1 MKRDGEGRLTR
12 TLSAMPMPTHAR
24 LSWLAAIAFCCAEIF
39 AFSLPNAAV
48 AQPSSTTTAANQ
60 PPSSIAVQDFF
71 RLPDVLRPELSPD
84 GNYLAFLA
92 RGGNRLGLA
101 VIDLEKRSSRIVAT
115 LPEADIVEFNWV
127 NSQRL
132 VFVSGNVYD
141 PLGSVSPWRT
151 GGLFAVDRDGSAAR
165 RLALPLGEGG
175 SIIVRPRYTRVA
187 QTLNDGTD
195 DVIVA
200 SNERNFDSSDVYRLN
215 TRTARKSLLSFDN
228 PGDVQSWTLD
238 RDGQPRAAISVKAT
252 TTKTFYR
259 RDEKSP
265 WTKWFEGDF
274 REPTAIASAV
284 GYDGAVIGLG
294 LREKGGLSVSSGSSG
309 ARLTSA
315 LVKLDERGQT
325 QQVLVSRDD
334 ADITHPVFDPVA
346 KRLVGAAYTGERRAV
361 IWTDDTWAAIQR
373 QIDIALPNAVNLFVP
388 PEQSTRMLVFS
399 YSDRNPGTV
408 YLFDFRSRKLEFL
421 IDSRPWIAPA
431 QMAESRMVK
440 FAARDDLPLTALL
453 TLPRGVPAKNLP
465 LVVIVHGGPWV
476 PGYSWGW
483 DAEAQFFASRGYA
496 VIQPNFRGTTGMGLK
511 HLLASFKQWG
521 LSMQDDITDTA
532 LWAVKQGI
540 ADGKRLCIYGASYGG
555 YAAMQALVKTPDL
568 FQCGVNFVGITD
580 LQLFHSVTWSDSSD
594 SEFSRHLLPVMVGD
608 ADRDKAQLR
617 ATSPAQNADKIK
629 MPVFMAYGG
638 EDRRVPIIHGERMRD
653 ALEKLGKPYEWMVKS
668 DEGHGYTKLENRVE
682 FYSRVEAFVK
692 KSLARP

>member
-1 MKRDGEGRLTR
+1 MRLGRERLFALMCQWLGVQAGVI
-12 TLSAMPMPTHAR
+12 LSCAGAAALVAAPDFVHAQ
-24 LSWLAAIAFCCAEIF
+24 SQTASAN
-39 AFSLPNAAV
+39 LPPA
-48 AQPSSTTTAANQ
+48 
-60 PPSSIAVQDFF
+60 SSIAAQDFF
-71 RLPDVLRPELSPD
+71 RLPDVFRPELSPD

-101 VIDLEKRSSRIVAT
+101 VIDLEKRTSKVVAT
-115 LPEADIVEFNWV
+115 LPGADIVEFNWV

-141 PLGSVSPWRT
+141 PLGSVGPWRS
-151 GGLFAVDRDGSAAR
+151 GGLFAVDRDGTAAR

-187 QTLNDGTD
+187 QTLNDGSD

-200 SNERNFDSSDVYRLN
+200 SNERSFDSSDVYRLN
-215 TRTARKSLLSFDN
+215 TRTARKTLLSFDN

-238 RDGQPRAAISVKAT
+238 RDGQPRAAISVKVT
-252 TTKTFYR
+252 TTRTFYR

-265 WTKWFEGDF
+265 WSKWFEGDF
-274 REPTAIASAV
+274 REPSSTAVAI
-284 GYDGAVIGLG
+284 GYDGAVVGLG
-294 LREKGGLSVSSGSSG
+294 LRDKSTASSAGGL
-309 ARLTSA
+309 RLTAA
-315 LVKLDERGQT
+315 LIKLDERGQT
-325 QQVLVSRDD
+325 QQVLASRDD
-334 ADITHPVFDPVA
+334 ADITHPIFDPVA

-361 IWTDDTWAAIQR
+361 IWLDETWATVQK
-373 QIDIALPNAVNLFVP
+373 QIDIALPNAVNLFAP
-388 PEQSTRMLVFS
+388 PEQNKRMLVFS

-408 YLFDFRSRKLEFL
+408 YLFDFHTRKLEFL

-431 QMAESRMVK
+431 QMAESRIVK
-440 FAARDDLPLTALL
+440 FAARDELPLSALL
-453 TLPRGVPAKNLP
+453 TLPRGVPTKNLP
-465 LVVIVHGGPWV
+465 LLVIAHGGPWV
-476 PGYSWGW
+476 PGYSWSW

-496 VIQPNFRGTTGMGLK
+496 VIQPNFRGTLGMGLK

-521 LSMQDDITDTA
+521 LAMQDDMTDTA

-540 ADGKRLCIYGASYGG
+540 ADPKRMCIYGGSYGG

-568 FQCGVNFVGITD
+568 FQCGINYVGVTD

-594 SEFSRHLLPVMVGD
+594 SDFNRYLLPIMVGD

-653 ALEKLGKPYEWMVKS
+653 ALEKLGKPFEWMVKS

-682 FYSRVEAFVK
+682 FYTRFEAFLK
-692 KSLARP
+692 KSLTRP

>member
-1 MKRDGEGRLTR
+1 MRVSREQLLALTQTVQPWMTAA
-12 TLSAMPMPTHAR
+12 TL
-24 LSWLAAIAFCCAEIF
+24 FCASLL
-39 AFSLPNAAV
+39 FSLSGVVV
-48 AQPSSTTTAANQ
+48 AQPSTGATTFAS
-60 PPSSIAVQDFF
+60 SSIAVQDFF
-71 RLPDVLRPELSPD
+71 RLPDVFRPELSPD

-92 RGGNRLGLA
+92 RVGNRLGLA
-101 VIDLEKRSSRIVAT
+101 MIDLEKRTSKIIAT
-115 LPEADIVEFNWV
+115 LPDADIVELNWV

-141 PLGSVSPWRT
+141 PAGSVSPWRT

-165 RLALPLGEGG
+165 RLALPLGDGG
-175 SIIVRPRYTRVA
+175 SIITRPRYTRVA
-187 QTLNDGTD
+187 QTLNDGSD

-200 SNERNFDSSDVYRLN
+200 TNERSFDSSDIYRLD
-215 TRTARKSLLSFDN
+215 TRTARKTLLSFDN

-238 RDGQPRAAISVKAT
+238 REGQPRAAISVKAT
-252 TTKTFYR
+252 TTRTFYR

-265 WTKWFEGDF
+265 WSKWFEGDF
-274 REPTAIASAV
+274 REPASGAVAI

-294 LREKGGLSVSSGSSG
+294 LRDKSATAAASGS
-309 ARLTSA
+309 RLTAA
-315 LVKLDERGQT
+315 LLKLDERGQT
-325 QQVLVSRDD
+325 QQVLASRDD
-334 ADITHPVFDPVA
+334 ADISHPVFDPVA
-346 KRLVGAAYTGERRAV
+346 KRLVGGAYTGERRSV
-361 IWTDDTWAAIQR
+361 IWLDETWATIQK
-373 QIDIALPNAVNLFVP
+373 QIDIALPNAVNLFTP
-388 PEQSTRMLVFS
+388 PEQSKRMLVFS

-421 IDSRPWIAPA
+421 IDSRPWIVPA
-431 QMAESRMVK
+431 QMAESRIVK
-440 FAARDDLPLTALL
+440 FAARDELPLSAML

-465 LVVIVHGGPWV
+465 LLVIAHGGPWV

-496 VIQPNFRGTTGMGLK
+496 VIQPNFRGTLGMGHK

-521 LSMQDDITDTA
+521 LAMQDDITDTA

-540 ADGKRLCIYGASYGG
+540 ADSKRMCIYGASYGG

-568 FQCGVNFVGITD
+568 FQCAGNYVGVTD

-594 SEFSRHLLPVMVGD
+594 SDFGRYLLPIMVGD

-653 ALEKLGKPYEWMVKS
+653 ALEKLRKPYEWMVKS
-668 DEGHGYTKLENRVE
+668 DEGHGYAKLENRVE
-682 FYSRVEAFVK
+682 FYTRFEAFLK
-692 KSLARP
+692 KSLSRP

>member
-1 MKRDGEGRLTR
+1 MRWGIEGMFALAFRRLNVACGV
-12 TLSAMPMPTHAR
+12 LLR
-24 LSWLAAIAFCCAEIF
+24 LFGAAALLALPHSVQAQALAASAN
-39 AFSLPNAAV
+39 LPPA
-48 AQPSSTTTAANQ
+48 
-60 PPSSIAVQDFF
+60 SSIATQDFF

-101 VIDLEKRSSRIVAT
+101 VIDLEKRTSKVVAT
-115 LPEADIVEFNWV
+115 LPDTDIVEFNWV

-141 PLGSVSPWRT
+141 PVGSVSPWRT
-151 GGLFAVDRDGSAAR
+151 GGLFAVDRDGTAAR

-175 SIIVRPRYTRVA
+175 SIIVRPRFTRVA
-187 QTLNDGTD
+187 QTLNDGSD

-200 SNERNFDSSDVYRLN
+200 SNERSFDSSDVYRLN
-215 TRTARKSLLSFDN
+215 TRTARKTLLSFEN

-238 RDGQPRAAISVKAT
+238 REGNPRAAISVKAT

-265 WTKWFEGDF
+265 WTKGFEGDF
-274 REPTAIASAV
+274 REPANAGVAV

-294 LREKGGLSVSSGSSG
+294 VRDKAALLPGSGSRIT
-309 ARLTSA
+309 AA
-315 LVKLDERGQT
+315 LLKLDERGQT
-325 QQVLVSRDD
+325 QQVLASRDD
-334 ADITHPVFDPVA
+334 ADISHPVFDPAA
-346 KRLVGAAYTGERRAV
+346 KRLVGAVYTGERRAV
-361 IWTDDTWAAIQR
+361 IWLDETWAGIQK
-373 QIDIALPNAVNLFVP
+373 QIDIALPNAVNLFAP
-388 PEQSTRMLVFS
+388 PEQNKRMLVFS

-408 YLFDFRSRKLEFL
+408 YLFDFRTRKLEFL
-421 IDSRPWIAPA
+421 IDSRPWIVPA
-431 QMAESRMVK
+431 NMAESRIVK
-440 FAARDDLPLTALL
+440 FAARDELPLTALL

-465 LVVIVHGGPWV
+465 LLVIAHGGPWV
-476 PGYSWGW
+476 PGYSWSW

-521 LSMQDDITDTA
+521 LAMQDDLTDSA
-532 LWAVKQGI
+532 MWAVRQGI
-540 ADGKRLCIYGASYGG
+540 ADPKRMCIYGASYGG

-568 FQCGVNFVGITD
+568 FQCGINYVGITD

-594 SEFSRHLLPVMVGD
+594 SDFNRYLLPIMVGD

-617 ATSPAQNADKIK
+617 TTSPAQNADKIK

-653 ALEKLGKPYEWMVKS
+653 ALEKLGKPFEWMVKS

-682 FYSRVEAFVK
+682 FYTRFEAFMK

>member
-1 MKRDGEGRLTR
+1 MLAVACA
-12 TLSAMPMPTHAR
+12 LSAQTLTA
-24 LSWLAAIAFCCAEIF
+24 SANAN
-39 AFSLPNAAV
+39 LPPA
-48 AQPSSTTTAANQ
+48 
-60 PPSSIAVQDFF
+60 SSIAAQDFF
-71 RLPDVLRPELSPD
+71 RLPDVFRPELSPD

-92 RGGNRLGLA
+92 RGGNRLALA
-101 VIDLEKRSSRIVAT
+101 MIDLETRTSRVIAT
-115 LPEADIVEFNWV
+115 LPDADIVEFNWV

-165 RLALPLGEGG
+165 RLALPLGDRS

-187 QTLNDGTD
+187 QTLADGSD

-200 SNERNFDSSDVYRLN
+200 SNERSFDSSDVYRLN
-215 TRTARKSLLSFDN
+215 TRTARKTLLSFDN

-238 RDGQPRAAISVKAT
+238 REGQPRAATSLKAT
-252 TTKTFYR
+252 TVKTFYR

-265 WTKWFEGDF
+265 WLKWFEGDF
-274 REPTAIASAV
+274 REPASTAVAI
-284 GYDGAVIGLG
+284 GYDGAAVGLG
-294 LREKGGLSVSSGSSG
+294 LRDKSSALTASGS
-309 ARLTSA
+309 RLTTA
-315 LVKLDERGQT
+315 LIKIDERGQT
-325 QQVLVSRDD
+325 QQVLASRDD
-334 ADITHPVFDPVA
+334 ADITHPLFDPVA

-361 IWTDDTWAAIQR
+361 IWLDETWAGIQK
-373 QIDIALPNAVNLFVP
+373 QIDIALPNAVNLFTP
-388 PEQSTRMLVFS
+388 PEQNKRMLVFS

-431 QMAESRMVK
+431 QMAESRVVK
-440 FAARDDLPLTALL
+440 FAARDELPLSALL
-453 TLPRGVPAKNLP
+453 TLPRGIPAKNLP
-465 LVVIVHGGPWV
+465 LLVIAHGGPWV

-521 LSMQDDITDTA
+521 LTMQDDITDTA

-540 ADGKRLCIYGASYGG
+540 ADPKRMCIYGASYGG

-568 FQCGVNFVGITD
+568 FQCGINFVGITD

-594 SEFSRHLLPVMVGD
+594 SDFSRYLLPIMVGD

-653 ALEKLGKPYEWMVKS
+653 ALEKLGKPFEWMVKS
-668 DEGHGYTKLENRVE
+668 DEGHGYTKLENRVD
-682 FYSRVEAFVK
+682 FYTRFEAFLK
-692 KSLARP
+692 KSLTRP

>member
-1 MKRDGEGRLTR
+1 MRVSREQLLALTQTVQPWMTAA
-12 TLSAMPMPTHAR
+12 TL
-24 LSWLAAIAFCCAEIF
+24 FCASIP
-39 AFSLPNAAV
+39 FSLPGVVV
-48 AQPSSTTTAANQ
+48 AQPSVGATTFAS
-60 PPSSIAVQDFF
+60 SSIAVQDFF
-71 RLPDVLRPELSPD
+71 RLPDVFRPELSPD

-92 RGGNRLGLA
+92 RVGNRLGLA
-101 VIDLEKRSSRIVAT
+101 MIDLEKRTSKIIAT
-115 LPEADIVEFNWV
+115 LPDADIVELNWV

-141 PLGSVSPWRT
+141 PAGSVSPWRT

-165 RLALPLGEGG
+165 RLALPLGDGG
-175 SIIVRPRYTRVA
+175 SIITRPRYTRVA
-187 QTLNDGTD
+187 QTLNDGSD

-200 SNERNFDSSDVYRLN
+200 TNERSFDSSDIYRLD
-215 TRTARKSLLSFDN
+215 TRTARKTLLSFDN

-252 TTKTFYR
+252 TTRTFYR

-265 WTKWFEGDF
+265 WSKWFEGDF
-274 REPTAIASAV
+274 REPASGAVAI

-294 LREKGGLSVSSGSSG
+294 LRDKSATAAASGS
-309 ARLTSA
+309 RLTAA
-315 LVKLDERGQT
+315 LLKLDERGQT
-325 QQVLVSRDD
+325 QQVLASRDD
-334 ADITHPVFDPVA
+334 ADISHPVFDPVA
-346 KRLVGAAYTGERRAV
+346 KRLVGGAYTGERRSV
-361 IWTDDTWAAIQR
+361 IWLDETWATIQK
-373 QIDIALPNAVNLFVP
+373 QIDIALPNAVNLFTP
-388 PEQSTRMLVFS
+388 PEQSKRMLVFS

-421 IDSRPWIAPA
+421 IDSRPWIVPA
-431 QMAESRMVK
+431 QMAESRIVK
-440 FAARDDLPLTALL
+440 FAARDELPLSAML

-465 LVVIVHGGPWV
+465 LIVIAHGGPWV

-496 VIQPNFRGTTGMGLK
+496 VIQPNFRGTLGMGHK

-521 LSMQDDITDTA
+521 LAMQDDITDTA

-540 ADGKRLCIYGASYGG
+540 ADSKRMCIYGASYGG

-568 FQCGVNFVGITD
+568 FQCAGNYVGVTD

-594 SEFSRHLLPVMVGD
+594 SDFGRYLLPIMVGD

-653 ALEKLGKPYEWMVKS
+653 ALEKLRKPYEWMVKS
-668 DEGHGYTKLENRVE
+668 DEGHGYAKLENRVE
-682 FYSRVEAFVK
+682 FYMRFEAFLK
-692 KSLARP
+692 KSLSRP